1 MTNNQSY
8 QSTGKLLLRVILSP
22 FIFLYGCILLIA
34 FTFYPLPLLVLYSII
49 GIAFNPFIWL
59 LRVSGVEIES
69 ISPFFNYPNR
79 SKMFGHFIGLT
90 VYIWSPFFMAYWYI
104 KYAVIY
110 NANIPHCKHFR
121 QQYYSPST
129 YFSRFYFIIATNFK
143 LISSA
148 ATTQSSANWQQFN
161 SPEDGET

>member
-1 MTNNQSY
+1 MQTRKKLKRNRMTNNQSY

-34 FTFYPLPLLVLYSII
+34 FTFFPLPLLVLYSII

-59 LRVSGVEIES
+59 LRKSGVEIDS
-69 ISPFFNYPNR
+69 IAPFFNYPNR
-79 SKMFGHFIGLT
+79 SKIIGHFIGLT

-110 NANIPHCKHFR
+110 NGNIPHIKNFR
-121 QQYYSPST
+121 
-129 YFSRFYFIIATNFK
+129 
-143 LISSA
+143 
-148 ATTQSSANWQQFN
+148 
-161 SPEDGET
+161 